1 MYMGC
6 CGKNYRIE
14 SAGRRSDWKELVL
27 RTDIH
32 DMRDLGY
39 FLRKTNSCTYLCGAM
54 QTSSSSAG
62 ARAAANVRAAMTSR
76 PVAIWMMTGVIM
88 LLIQVILGGITRLT
102 GSGLSITAWDVVHG
116 ALPPLNHAQWVEAF
130 DRYRQTPQFRLINA
144 DFTLSDYKFI
154 FFWEWFH
161 RLWARLVAVV
171 FVVGLAWFLWKK
183 MLRPDM
189 IRPLIILFLLGALQG
204 AVGWIMVASG
214 LTGDAIY
221 VQPTKLALHFVFAM
235 GLIVYAFWY
244 ALQLMAPEKMGSVRV
259 PIAGKGAALRRWTI
273 GLLVV
278 VFFQLLYGA
287 LMAGN
292 KAAAVAPTW
301 PTINGDWVPGSLFSR
316 RPILQDLAGNTI
328 TVHFIHRGIAYLLL
342 ILVAIWTF
350 AACRLSG
357 VPDHFRRLRWL
368 PLVLIV
374 VQIGLGISS
383 LLTSPGII
391 PNRWV
396 AFDWLAQLHQITGL
410 VFLLTIVGMLYL
422 VRAVRHSE
430 PV

>member
-1 MYMGC
+1 MDC

-14 SAGRRSDWKELVL
+14 SVGA
-27 RTDIH
+27 
-32 DMRDLGY
+32 
-39 FLRKTNSCTYLCGAM
+39 YLCGAM
-54 QTSSSSAG
+54 QTTSFSNARGAFRGAG
-62 ARAAANVRAAMTSR
+62 TSR
-76 PVAIWMMTGVIM
+76 PVAIWVMTGVIM

-102 GSGLSITAWDVVHG
+102 GSGLSITEWNVVTG
-116 ALPPLNHAQWVEAF
+116 TLPPLNHAQWMDAF
-130 DRYRQTPQFRLINA
+130 EKYRQTPQFRLINA

-171 FVVGLAWFLWKK
+171 FVVGLAWLLWKK
-183 MLRPDM
+183 KMRQDM

-221 VQPTKLALHFVFAM
+221 VRPTRLALHFVFAL
-235 GLIVYAFWY
+235 GLIVYAFWF
-244 ALQLMAPEKMGSVRV
+244 ALMLMAPEKALVRIPV
-259 PIAGKGAALRRWTI
+259 GGKGASLRRWTI
-273 GLLVV
+273 GILAV

-292 KAAAVAPTW
+292 KAATVAPTW
-301 PTINGDWVPGSLFSR
+301 PTINGEWVPGSLFTQ
-316 RPILQDLAGNTI
+316 RPFLQDLVGNTI
-328 TVHFIHRGIAYLLL
+328 TVHFIHRSIAYLLL
-342 ILVAIWTF
+342 ILVVIWTF
-350 AACRLSG
+350 IAVRLSG
-357 VPDHFRRLRWL
+357 VPESFRRLRWL
-368 PLVLIV
+368 PLLFIV
-374 VQIGLGISS
+374 VQIVLGITS

-396 AFDWLAQLHQITGL
+396 TFDWLAQLHQITGL

-422 VRAVRHSE
+422 VRAVSHSE

>member
-1 MYMGC
+1 
-6 CGKNYRIE
+6 
-14 SAGRRSDWKELVL
+14 
-27 RTDIH
+27 
-32 DMRDLGY
+32 
-39 FLRKTNSCTYLCGAM
+39 M
-54 QTSSSSAG
+54 QTSSSS
-62 ARAAANVRAAMTSR
+62 RA
-76 PVAIWMMTGVIM
+76 VAIWVMTGVIM

-102 GSGLSITAWDVVHG
+102 GSGLSITEWNVVTG
-116 ALPPLNHAQWVEAF
+116 ALPPLNHAQWMDAF
-130 DRYRQTPQFRLINA
+130 DKYRQTPQFRLINA

-171 FVVGLAWFLWKK
+171 FVAGLAWLLWKK
-183 MLRPDM
+183 KMRQDM

-221 VQPTKLALHFVFAM
+221 VRPTRLALHFVFAL
-235 GLIVYAFWY
+235 GLIVYAFWF
-244 ALQLMAPEKMGSVRV
+244 ALMLMVPEKALVRI
-259 PIAGKGAALRRWTI
+259 PAAGKGSSLRRWTI
-273 GLLVV
+273 GILVV

-292 KAAAVAPTW
+292 KAATVAPTW
-301 PTINGDWVPGSLFSR
+301 PTINGDWIPASLFTQ
-316 RPILQDLAGNTI
+316 RPLLQDLVGNTI

-342 ILVAIWTF
+342 ILVAIWTIV
-350 AACRLSG
+350 AVRLSS
-357 VPDHFRRLRWL
+357 VPDGFRRWRWL
-368 PLVLIV
+368 PLFFIV
-374 VQIGLGISS
+374 VQVILGITS